1 MMDTFTLD
9 PRCWWIGRI
18 FGRNPL
24 LRRADR
30 IEALVTLIALVMA
43 LVGAPVAGVV
53 GMVVYGA
60 RDGRYAQE
68 ARERHAVMATVTG
81 IDSSDTTVVQARWP
95 VAVGERSGMALLT
108 TAAKVGDRVEI
119 WADKDGNPVAPPTPT
134 WHAVADAVG
143 VAESVVI
150 LVAVGMTL
158 LVTCVRSRLDRAR
171 DVRWERELQCLT
183 EDGGRTNQ
191 L

>member
-1 MMDTFTLD
+1 MDTFTLD

-183 EDGGRTNQ
+183 EDDGRTNQ

>member
-9 PRCWWIGRI
+9 PRCWRIGRI

-30 IEALVTLIALVMA
+30 IEALITLMA
-43 LVGAPVAGVV
+43 LFLGLMGVSVAGVV
-53 GMVVYGA
+53 GAAVYGA
-60 RDGRYAQE
+60 RDGRYVQE
-68 ARERHAVMATVTG
+68 AHQRHAVVATVTG
-81 IDSSDTTVVQARWP
+81 IDSLDTTVVQARWP
-95 VAVGERSGMALLT
+95 VAVGERTGVAPLAN
-108 TAAKVGDRVEI
+108 AAKVADRVTI
-119 WADKDGNPVAPPTPT
+119 WVDQDGNPAAPPTPT

-143 VAESVVI
+143 AVEAVVI
-150 LVAVGMTL
+150 LVAVAMTL

-171 DVRWERELQCLT
+171 DAQWDCELRCLVD
-183 EDGGRTNQ
+183 DGGTSQ

>member
-1 MMDTFTLD
+1 MMETFTLD
-9 PRCWWIGRI
+9 PRCWWVGRI

-30 IEALVTLIALVMA
+30 IEALVMLVALVVA
-43 LVGAPVAGVV
+43 LVAVPVAGVV
-53 GMVVYGA
+53 GTAVYGA
-60 RDGRYAQE
+60 RDSQYAQE
-68 ARERHAVMATVTG
+68 THERHAVMATVTG

-134 WHAVADAVG
+134 WHAVADAAG
-143 VAESVVI
+143 AAEAVLF
-150 LVAVGMTL
+150 LVAAGMTL

-171 DVRWERELQCLT
+171 DVQWERELQCLA